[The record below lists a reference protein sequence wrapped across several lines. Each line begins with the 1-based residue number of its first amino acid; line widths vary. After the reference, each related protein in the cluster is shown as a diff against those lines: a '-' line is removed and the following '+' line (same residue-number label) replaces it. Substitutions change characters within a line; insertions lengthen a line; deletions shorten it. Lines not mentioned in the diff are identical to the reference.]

1 MIRRLELRRL
11 KAIDR
16 VARRI
21 GTERGSCKGPSR
33 QQQGDQIRRALEQP
47 VKPLVRFHDSPP
59 DTGQPS
65 NPTSSKYICTA
76 NHDFRVFTG

>member
-1 MIRRLELRRL
+1 MVRRLELGGF
-11 KAIDR
+11 KAIQR
-16 VARRI
+16 IARSV
-21 GTERGSCKGPSR
+21 GPQRGSGSRSLR